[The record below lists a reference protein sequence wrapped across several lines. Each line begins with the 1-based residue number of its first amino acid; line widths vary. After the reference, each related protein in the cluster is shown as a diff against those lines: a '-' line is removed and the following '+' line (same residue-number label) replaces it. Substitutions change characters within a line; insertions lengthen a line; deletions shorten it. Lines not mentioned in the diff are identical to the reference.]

1 MVGSS
6 LTLDNIINFSHW
18 NRCIKKRIVCLT
30 AFSLGFFLIFLVG
43 KGYQRTVKEFG
54 ISRLVA
60 GYTTKKNGDQVVVL
74 GRSYGL
80 GKSGGSDK

>member
-1 MVGSS
+1 MHSEKD
-6 LTLDNIINFSHW
+6 TLLISF
-18 NRCIKKRIVCLT
+18 
-30 AFSLGFFLIFLVG
+30 FSLGIFLIFLVG